1 MEVLIWIAAI
11 TILVLVVA
19 WIVLSA
25 LFVGV
30 ILKEVWEGVK
40 EGIANSRSVRERTR
54 ERR

>member
-11 TILVLVVA
+11 TILVLMVV
-19 WIVLSA
+19 WFVLSA
-25 LFVGV
+25 VLVGI
-30 ILKEVWEGVK
+30 ILKEVWNGVK